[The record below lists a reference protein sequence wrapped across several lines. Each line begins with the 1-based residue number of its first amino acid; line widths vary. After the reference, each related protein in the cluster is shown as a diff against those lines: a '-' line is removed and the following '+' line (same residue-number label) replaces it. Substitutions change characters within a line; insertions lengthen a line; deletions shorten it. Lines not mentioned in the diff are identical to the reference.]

1 MPTAAD
7 VKVIQPTGIL
17 SARTSEKTLQEF
29 QGSLDA
35 KTKVIL
41 VDLSE
46 ITFMDSSGLGILVS
60 MHTRIR
66 LAGGKLYLCSLS
78 EQCKGILDIS
88 DLDRVFETFN
98 SPSEFY
104 AVVLGGV

>member
-1 MPTAAD
+1 MTTAAD
-7 VKVIQPTGIL
+7 FKVIQPAGIL
-17 SARTSEKTLQEF
+17 SSRTSEKILQEF
-29 QGSLDA
+29 QDSLDA
-35 KTKVIL
+35 RAKAVLI
-41 VDLSE
+41 DLSQVN
-46 ITFMDSSGLGILVS
+46 FMDSSGLGLLVS
-60 MHTRIR
+60 MHTRLR

-88 DLDRVFETFN
+88 DLDRVFEIFN